1 MPNGNENAHELF
13 ETITRNRSFPVS
25 KSYALNSS
33 KIESVNEKL
42 TYDNN

>member
-25 KSYALNSS
+25 KSYTPNPS
-33 KIESVNEKL
+33 KKESVNEKL